1 MEWKSEFTDNIL
13 ENKGY
18 LNSFITII
26 VCVSNS
32 FDGQDYSLIYIIYKA
47 ILYIDFQKSKVDA
60 NQ

>member
-32 FDGQDYSLIYIIYKA
+32 FDG
-47 ILYIDFQKSKVDA
+47 
-60 NQ
+60 